1 MRCVTFWAA
10 GPERRAAAAE
20 GPPLTSLRPLR
31 RRFFARDSVLVAR
44 ALLGQLLVHETPAGR
59 LVGRIVETEA
69 YRGPLDPA
77 SHAFHRTARSAIM
90 YGPPGIAYVYFSYG
104 VHWCLNVVTE
114 PDGRAGAVLLRAL
127 EPLEGI
133 ALMRRRRGRAVRDSR
148 LAAGPGSLTRAMA
161 VGAEHN
167 GADLTVPP
175 LYLAYGDRR
184 RRTIVAGPR
193 IGISAAVDRSWRF
206 GLKDHPSLS
215 RPFPTAL

>member
-1 MRCVTFWAA
+1 MT
-10 GPERRAAAAE
+10 P
-20 GPPLTSLRPLR
+20 LRPLP
-31 RRFFARDSVLVAR
+31 RRFFVRNSVLVAR
-44 ALLGQLLVHETPAGR
+44 ALLGQLLVHDTPAGR
-59 LVGRIVETEA
+59 LVGCIVETEA

-77 SHAFHRTARSAIM
+77 SHAYRRTSRSAIM

-104 VHWCLNVVTE
+104 VHWCLNVVAE

-133 ALMRRRRGRAVRDSR
+133 ALMRRRRGRRGPDAR

-161 VGAEHN
+161 VGPEHN

-175 LYLAYGDRR
+175 LYLAYGPRR
-184 RRTIVAGPR
+184 RRTIVTGPR
-193 IGISAAVDRSWRF
+193 IGISAAMDRSWRF

-215 RPFPTAL
+215 RLFPAVL